1 MISGCVYEDGFPSTD
16 GDERNQA
23 EDELSRKKGTSIAS
37 YNGNLHYM
45 QRHKSIEKPMIPL
58 YVFGEGK

>member
-1 MISGCVYEDGFPSTD
+1 MISGCVYQDVFPSTG

-37 YNGNLHYM
+37 YKGNL
-45 QRHKSIEKPMIPL
+45 
-58 YVFGEGK
+58 